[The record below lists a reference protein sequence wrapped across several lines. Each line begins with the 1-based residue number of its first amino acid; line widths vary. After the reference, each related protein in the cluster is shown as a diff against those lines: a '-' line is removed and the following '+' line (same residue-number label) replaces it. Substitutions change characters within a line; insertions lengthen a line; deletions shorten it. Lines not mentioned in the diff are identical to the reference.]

1 MALELVKYTDLY
13 EDKWD
18 KLVLDH
24 SMNGTFL
31 QTRNFLNYHPRD
43 RFRDAS
49 ILVLQGTDLVAVIP
63 ACDTEDEGKR
73 CFFSHKGSTFGGII
87 IKEEKYNISFLDE
100 LIPRFDE
107 YLRSSGY
114 EKALLR
120 CTSQIFTK
128 RPVDLLDYFLFQ
140 NGYGQFDEVS
150 FYVDLERAPTD
161 LLGLLSSSRRR
172 DYRYSLKNGLSF
184 RRLDT
189 DDEIERFYAILV
201 MNLEKFAAKPVH
213 TVRELIEFKRK
224 RLVGETDFYGV
235 FFEDRLVAGTMLFY
249 FGKEVMHTQY
259 LAQDPDYAQLFLMN
273 YLDFNLI
280 SLAREKGFKKFSFG
294 ISTEERGKIL
304 NKGLALFKEGFGCDY
319 CVNRTY
325 YKDLR

>member
-128 RPVDLLDYFLFQ
+128 RPVDRLDYFLFQ